1 MARKRAKALG
11 RPRTADGNTLLQLT
25 VPLEVDNALE
35 RLRLAGV
42 YGRSKSEVVV
52 TLLSREFEKIARDQL
67 LPRLATLSGLRKRA
81 PKP

>member
-1 MARKRAKALG
+1 
-11 RPRTADGNTLLQLT
+11 
-25 VPLEVDNALE
+25 
-35 RLRLAGV
+35 LRLAGV

-81 PKP
+81 PKA